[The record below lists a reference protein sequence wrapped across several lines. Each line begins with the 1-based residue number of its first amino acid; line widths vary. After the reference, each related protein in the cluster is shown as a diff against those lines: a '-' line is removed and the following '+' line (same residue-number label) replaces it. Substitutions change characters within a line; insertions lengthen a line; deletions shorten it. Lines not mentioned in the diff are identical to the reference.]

1 MGETFEEFR
10 ESFSYGSRNDLSFKF
25 LKRMSDEAA
34 AGFLQELL
42 RLLGDSYDTGD
53 VLPLIRAA
61 YEAQIEAYAPEEGVG
76 YRYDD
81 RPFTPPA
88 APLASSRV
96 GLLTSSGHF
105 VDDPQPLG
113 VAAMTQEEAVERIG
127 DFLRETP
134 VLSSIPATMSSHEIA
149 VRHGG
154 YDIRSTRHDINVSF
168 PIDRLREA
176 VAAGRIGELAPTVY
190 SFPGA
195 TAQGRLKKVLPE
207 WVAEFAGH
215 EIDVMLLVPV

>member
-34 AGFLQELL
+34 ADLIQELL

-61 YEAQIEAYAPEEGVG
+61 YEAQVEAYAPQPGTG
-76 YRYDD
+76 YTYDD
-81 RPFTPPA
+81 RPFTPPT

-96 GLLTSSGHF
+96 GLITSSGHF

-113 VAAMTQEEAVERIG
+113 VPSMTQQEAVDRIG
-127 DFLRETP
+127 AFLKETP
-134 VLSSIPATMSSHEIA
+134 VLSPIPAAMSSHEIE

-154 YDIRSTRHDINVSF
+154 YDIRSTRRDPNVSF

-176 VAAGRIGELAPTVY
+176 AAAGRIGELAPVVY

-195 TAQGRLKKVLPE
+195 TAQGRLKKVLPD
-207 WVAEFAGH
+207 WTAEFARH
-215 EIDVMLLVPV
+215 AIDVMLLVPV